1 MMCQVKSAEPARE
14 LAFSTI
20 QRDRGLVR
28 WRNCLEPAGDGA
40 GLIASFQ
47 VIWLPRTARL
57 AEDVLTRDPDMRRQD
72 AMRATLNRI
81 KDLVENGAAPAN
93 RPGGAAAQQ
102 GRTRLIDP
110 EAPGPRRP

>member
-1 MMCQVKSAEPARE
+1 MCQVKSAEPARE

-57 AEDVLTRDPDMRRQD
+57 AEDVLTRDPDMRRQ
-72 AMRATLNRI
+72 
-81 KDLVENGAAPAN
+81 AAS
-93 RPGGAAAQQ
+93 QQ